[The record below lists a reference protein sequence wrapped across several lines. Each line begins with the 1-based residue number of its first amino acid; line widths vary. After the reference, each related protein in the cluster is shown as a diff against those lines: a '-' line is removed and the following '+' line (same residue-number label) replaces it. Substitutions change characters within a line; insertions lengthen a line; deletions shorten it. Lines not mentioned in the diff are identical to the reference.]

1 MLKSRKGLKYPH
13 LLWRIPVSLSPSSL
27 DLITCRDFPQI
38 EIPMFVVV
46 VCFCCVFLFSFLL
59 FSSLFSFSWL
69 QKTRPCAKSGER
81 VSAKVVALPLPE
93 LHFQEQGPQRKENA
107 TYPFNF
113 KLKTEI
119 LLRIFRSPLPRK
131 KVRKASGL
139 QTYKIHPEL
148 F

>member
-1 MLKSRKGLKYPH
+1 MF
-13 LLWRIPVSLSPSSL
+13 
-27 DLITCRDFPQI
+27 CF
-38 EIPMFVVV
+38 FVVV
-46 VCFCCVFLFSFLL
+46 VFFLSLFFYSF
-59 FSSLFSFSWL
+59 FSFSWL
-69 QKTRPCAKSGER
+69 QKTRPYAKSNER
-81 VSAKVVALPLPE
+81 VSAKVVVLPLPE
-93 LHFQEQGPQRKENA
+93 LHFQEHGPQRKENA

-119 LLRIFRSPLPRK
+119 LLHIFRSPLPRK